1 MAASSFSRAFNFLA
15 EVEFD
20 KLRSYLDYYLSKQ
33 DLSAFDVLIDEMVS
47 LNDDLRNMQQNR
59 SKGVKSANPPSSH
72 EVRDV
77 VYEIQD
83 LLDELAYRK
92 LSGRR
97 KRPKDASL
105 INQIKKITKRLHLI
119 EGCLNRRVRQPEMM
133 KKDIE
138 AGKQQPEPVMTVS
151 TNAGKIYGRDRE
163 IEKLTKM
170 LRQSSISG
178 QISVHPVIG
187 TGGVGKTTLVQ
198 CVFNSQDVA
207 NHFHE
212 KAWICVSENFDRL
225 RITREILESFAT
237 YRGSRFPHNANLEFL
252 ERMLEMNL
260 ESKKFLLVLDDV
272 WSSAWMELLL
282 FLESTE
288 IDCVKI
294 IVIARDQRVLNGM
307 GRRYE
312 TILKGLKEDDCW
324 SIFMNEDEMY
334 STELQAIGR
343 QIGMKLKGSPLAA
356 KMVGKM
362 LRRDLSEEHWKHVM
376 DSDLWDLEID
386 DSDDIMP
393 ALMVCFSHLSSH
405 LQLCFVFCS
414 VFPKGYQFDVTE
426 LVYMWL
432 AHGYLPQVENTS
444 KTVEEVGRECFN
456 ELLAM
461 SFFTPHPCLPF
472 YIIHDQLHD
481 LARRVS
487 SDECYIYEGQSRKKI
502 RKNVHHLCVRGQL
515 ECSWVYEIKN
525 LRTLVLYKAKLY
537 VLKLDA
543 VKNIRVLIIVDCDVQ
558 EFPNVVHQLK
568 HLRYLDLRQ
577 TSIKSWPESFTEL
590 HHLIVLRLPDTDIF
604 LHSSSNHTGLP
615 FSRIN
620 HGIVPDF
627 IMHYDLK
634 CPVNDDLGHQIQLLN
649 DMKELKGTLTIRSLE
664 NIKKMEGVSDI
675 AKLKERD
682 QVECLRLVWSNS
694 GSGCDSEVA
703 FEGLES
709 LQPHHSLKYLYID
722 GYNGF
727 QSPSWLSTLEL
738 QNLHEIK
745 LCSCKNLSRLPQIGQ
760 LQLLKYL
767 YLSGMDHVLIEGS
780 DDIQV
785 VFPSLEKLE
794 LERVSVS
801 FEGMSLS
808 IATMQDRSCFPR
820 LRYLRISKCSS
831 LNGFPWSMLSSLKR
845 LRIISSPRLNEQLPY
860 ISGLTSLR
868 HLDITTD
875 SKR

>member
-1 MAASSFSRAFNFLA
+1 
-15 EVEFD
+15 
-20 KLRSYLDYYLSKQ
+20 
-33 DLSAFDVLIDEMVS
+33 
-47 LNDDLRNMQQNR
+47 
-59 SKGVKSANPPSSH
+59 
-72 EVRDV
+72 
-77 VYEIQD
+77 
-83 LLDELAYRK
+83 
-92 LSGRR
+92 
-97 KRPKDASL
+97 
-105 INQIKKITKRLHLI
+105 
-119 EGCLNRRVRQPEMM
+119 M
-133 KKDIE
+133 KKDSE
-138 AGKQQPEPVMTVS
+138 VGKQQHMTPNKPVMTVS

-170 LRQSSISG
+170 LRQLSISG
-178 QISVHPVIG
+178 QISVYPVIG
-187 TGGVGKTTLVQ
+187 TGEVGKTTLVQ

-225 RITREILESFAT
+225 RITREILESFST
-237 YRGSRFPHNANLEFL
+237 YRGSRFSHYANLELL
-252 ERMLEMNL
+252 ERMLEVNL
-260 ESKKFLLVLDDV
+260 ASKKFLLVLDDV
-272 WSSAWMELLL
+272 CSSEWMELLL

-294 IVIARDQRVLNGM
+294 IVIARDQKLLKGM
-307 GRRYE
+307 GKRYE

-324 SIFMNEDEMY
+324 WILMNDDDHPQKY
-334 STELQAIGR
+334 SDELQTMGR
-343 QIGMKLKGSPLAA
+343 EIAMTLKGSPLAA
-356 KMVGKM
+356 NMVGKI
-362 LRRDLSEEHWKHVM
+362 LRQDRSEKHWKNVW
-376 DSDLWDLEID
+376 DSNLR
-386 DSDDIMP
+386 DSKFYYRDGIMP
-393 ALMVCFSHLSSH
+393 ALTVWFSLLSSH

-432 AHGYLPQVENTS
+432 AHGYLPRAENTS
-444 KTVEEVGRECFN
+444 KTAEEVGCECFN

-461 SFFTPHPCLPF
+461 SIFTPHPCLPS
-472 YIIHDQLHD
+472 YIIHNQLHD
-481 LARRVS
+481 LAHFVS
-487 SDECYIYEGQSRKKI
+487 SNECYIYEGQSRKKI
-502 RKNVHHLCVRGQL
+502 PKNVHHLCVRGQL
-515 ECSWVYEIKN
+515 ELSGVYEIKI
-525 LRTLVLYKAKLY
+525 LRTLVLYKAELD
-537 VLKLDA
+537 VLVLEA
-543 VKNIRVLIIVDCDVQ
+543 VKNIRVLIIVDYDVQ

-577 TSIKSWPESFTEL
+577 TSIKSWPESFPEL
-590 HHLIVLRLPDTDIF
+590 HHLKVLRLPDTDIF
-604 LHSSSNHTGLP
+604 LHSSSSHTGLP
-615 FSRIN
+615 FSRVN

-627 IMHYDLK
+627 VMHYDLK
-634 CPVNDDLGHQIQLLN
+634 CPVNEDVGQWMHQLN
-649 DMKELKGTLTIRSLE
+649 DMRELRGIVTIRSLE
-664 NIKKMEGVSDI
+664 NIKKIEDVSNI

-682 QVECLRLVWSNS
+682 QVECLLLVWSNS

-703 FEGLES
+703 LEVLEA
-709 LQPHHSLKYLYID
+709 LQPHHSLKYFYID

-760 LQLLKYL
+760 LWFLKYL
-767 YLSGMDHVLIEGS
+767 YLSGMDHVLIEGN
-780 DDIQV
+780 DNIQE

-808 IATMQDRSCFPR
+808 EATMQYRSFFPR

-845 LRIISSPRLNEQLPY
+845 LRIISSPRLNGQLPC